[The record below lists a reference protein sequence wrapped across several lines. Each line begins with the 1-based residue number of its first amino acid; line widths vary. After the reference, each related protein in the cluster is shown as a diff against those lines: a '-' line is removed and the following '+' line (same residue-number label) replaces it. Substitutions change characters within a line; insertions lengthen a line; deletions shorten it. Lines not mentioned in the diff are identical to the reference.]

1 MDILGFGGTVRAMS
15 ALRALLV
22 DDEPLARE
30 RLRGFLSR
38 EPDVNV
44 VGECQNG
51 EEAMRAIR
59 DQKPDLLF
67 LDVQMPGMSGFEMLR
82 RLDGQAPP
90 AVIFTTAHDQYAVKA
105 FEVHAVDYLLKP
117 FDRDRLR
124 TALERARARYAA
136 PRPDDLQSK
145 LAAMLE
151 DMRVGAREPE
161 RIPVKTAGKVSFVR
175 IPDIDWIGSADNY
188 VELHVGTHS
197 HLIRETMASISTRLP
212 QDQFVRISRTAIV
225 NLSRVKELQPL
236 FHGEYSVTL
245 VTGARLTLSRSYRD
259 QLPRLGIGRSSN

>member
-1 MDILGFGGTVRAMS
+1 MS

-30 RLRGFLSR
+30 RLRAFISR
-38 EPDVNV
+38 EPDIAVI
-44 VGECQNG
+44 GECQNG
-51 EEAMRAIR
+51 DEALAAVHAHR
-59 DQKPDLLF
+59 PDVLF
-67 LDVQMPGMSGFEMLR
+67 LDVQMPGMNGFEVLR
-82 RLDGQAPP
+82 RLDGNAPQ

-117 FDRDRLR
+117 FDRERLR
-124 TALERARARYAA
+124 TALERTRARFASQ
-136 PRPDDLQSK
+136 RPDDLKAK

-151 DMRVGAREPE
+151 DMRSGAREPE
-161 RIPVKTAGKVSFVR
+161 RIPVKTNGKVSFVR

-197 HLIRETMASISTRLP
+197 HLIRETMSSISTRLP
-212 QDQFVRISRTAIV
+212 QEQFVRISRTTIV

-245 VTGARLTLSRSYRD
+245 STGHRLTLSRSYRD
-259 QLPRLGIGRSSN
+259 QLPRLGIGRPDE